1 MLLAFITLFSRLRA
15 PMGKYSYG
23 KGRRK
28 AVEEFT
34 TWQWLM
40 LVGVIVGIL
49 VAFAVLWMHG
59 YLNFDV
65 H

>member
-1 MLLAFITLFSRLRA
+1 LLLAFITFLELRA
-15 PMGKYSYG
+15 PMGKSSYG

-28 AVEEFT
+28 AVEKFT

-49 VAFAVLWMHG
+49 LGFVALWMHG

>member
-1 MLLAFITLFSRLRA
+1 LPLAFITFLELRA
-15 PMGKYSYG
+15 PMGKSSYG

-34 TWQWLM
+34 TWRWLKI
-40 LVGVIVGIL
+40 VGVIGGIL
-49 VAFAVLWMHG
+49 VGFVVLWMLG